1 MKKSICLISLA
12 LFALVSCNNDSVI
25 QSNQGSKIEFRTS
38 MDTRAMELQQANF
51 TEFYVT
57 ALYADGSI
65 YFADKFVRNG
75 SYFESATD
83 YYWPADGKLTFF
95 AYYPSEE
102 ALGANVNISNE
113 AKVIPDFTPAAKV
126 VEQLDFVTA
135 VKIAGK
141 EDAAAGVALDFSHQL
156 SQIEI
161 KGKNTNAGHTVK
173 VKAIRIKNVAN
184 SGDFDFVGAMTNW
197 SQSDELTS
205 YEIVYNEAVTL
216 GAATQTLMGS
226 EGNAMLIPQ
235 SRPAW
240 GVAANIEGEEATTDP
255 NGSYIAFLIQAT
267 TESGSRIFPVN
278 GEEYGWVAHPI
289 GFNWAAGYKYTY
301 NCDFSEGLGIIAPE
315 GDDDDIYNEGDSV
328 VGSEITVDVSYYS
341 FTTDYYESYNN
352 LDM

>member
-1 MKKSICLISLA
+1 MISLA

-38 MDTRAMELQQANF
+38 MDTRAVELQQADLN
-51 TEFYVT
+51 EFYVT
-57 ALYADGSI
+57 ALYADGST
-65 YFADKFVRNG
+65 YFTDTFVRNG

-95 AYYPSEE
+95 AYYPSE
-102 ALGANVNISNE
+102 AAIGANVHISNE
-113 AKVIPDFTPAAKV
+113 AKVIPDFTPAANIAN
-126 VEQLDFVTA
+126 QLDFVTA

-141 EDAAAGVALDFSHQL
+141 EDAAAGVALEFSHQL

-161 KGKNTNAGHTVK
+161 KGKNNNAGHIVK
-173 VKAIRIKNVAN
+173 VKAIRIKNVAC

-197 SQSDELTS
+197 SQSDVLTS
-205 YEIVYNEAVTL
+205 YEIVYNNAVTL
-216 GAATQTLMGS
+216 GTTAQTLMGS

-240 GVAANIEGEEATTDP
+240 GVVANTDGEGVVTSDP
-255 NGSYIAFLIQAT
+255 TGSYIAFLIQAT

-328 VGSEITVDVSYYS
+328 VGSEITVDVSYNS
-341 FTTDYYESYNN
+341 FWTEGNGESYKE